1 MFSICNDFQKA
12 NIPKP
17 VLYYAYAYKCM
28 QMHLF
33 AMQTYADKDK
43 DKDKDNDKDNDNV
56 KEEDKDNEKEKDKE
70 NDNVKEEDKEKDISS
85 SSSLSSSSSD
95 SKKAPLSEY
104 RLTQVPLTILRY
116 PAKATPHEDCAQIAQ
131 SAFSSDC
138 TDFPKEYYRISR
150 KKCVI

>member
-1 MFSICNDFQKA
+1 
-12 NIPKP
+12 
-17 VLYYAYAYKCM
+17 
-28 QMHLF
+28 
-33 AMQTYADKDK
+33 MQTYADK

-70 NDNVKEEDKEKDISS
+70 KDILS

-131 SAFSSDC
+131 SAFSSDR